1 MRTAFHGLS
10 LPRCR
15 RTRRRRG
22 KFQGRPA
29 TIPAWE
35 IAIGT
40 TDHSANKAR
49 DPPLPHRLDP
59 FYPQTPACGDLFH
72 KIRSFTALCCLSGRS
87 FYIGNRLYPVIHP
100 RILRFIVRIARG
112 SLRFNPESV

>member
-10 LPRCR
+10 LLCSR
-15 RTRRRRG
+15 RGRRRRG
-22 KFQGRPA
+22 EFQGRPA

-40 TDHSANKAR
+40 TDHSANEAR

-72 KIRSFTALCCLSGRS
+72 KIRSVAALCCLSGRV
-87 FYIGNRLYPVIHP
+87 FYTGNRLYPVIHP
-100 RILRFIVRIARG
+100 RIWLFIARIARG